1 MAEYNM
7 QELNL
12 PGEDGK
18 RILYP
23 RMKLYGQVDLETITE
38 KIAYASSFTR
48 GDIIG
53 LVQAITDEIAYQ
65 MGQGYSVKIDNLGV
79 FTPALGLRQDRERE
93 TGEEGDTKR
102 NAVSICLKDIHFKV
116 DKELLYRTARHC
128 HLKRSTDKFQRSSQ
142 VFSPQERLERAKKYL
157 EKNSFMTQADYC
169 QLTGLLKSAASRELR
184 EWIANPESGIDYIDY
199 IRSMI
204 NDGVCEIAPG
214 GGFHTEEWYGHLN
227 GGGVASVIMPLW
239 YMGRFTDYC
248 SDLDGKMA
256 IYPIPVWNEG
266 DTREVLQGGTGTS
279 VIKGTENEQL
289 AKDFLAFAKLS
300 KEGCTYEWEKLGFDP
315 IRTELWDDP
324 AITENKDNKFL
335 AYFTT
340 NPFDILK
347 ENGTDITA
355 PNISGSYS
363 ATYST
368 LVSTTYSNAF
378 EISVDQDA
386 KELLQSEQDSIIY

>member
-128 HLKRSTDKFQRSSQ
+128 HLKRSNAPHKCFLRRNGWNGQ
-142 VFSPQERLERAKKYL
+142 
-157 EKNSFMTQADYC
+157 KNTWKR
-169 QLTGLLKSAASRELR
+169 TAS
-184 EWIANPESGIDYIDY
+184 
-199 IRSMI
+199 
-204 NDGVCEIAPG
+204 
-214 GGFHTEEWYGHLN
+214 
-227 GGGVASVIMPLW
+227 
-239 YMGRFTDYC
+239 
-248 SDLDGKMA
+248 
-256 IYPIPVWNEG
+256 
-266 DTREVLQGGTGTS
+266 
-279 VIKGTENEQL
+279 
-289 AKDFLAFAKLS
+289 
-300 KEGCTYEWEKLGFDP
+300 
-315 IRTELWDDP
+315 
-324 AITENKDNKFL
+324 
-335 AYFTT
+335 
-340 NPFDILK
+340 
-347 ENGTDITA
+347 
-355 PNISGSYS
+355 
-363 ATYST
+363 
-368 LVSTTYSNAF
+368 
-378 EISVDQDA
+378 
-386 KELLQSEQDSIIY
+386 

>member
-53 LVQAITDEIAYQ
+53 LMQAITDEIAYQ

-79 FTPALGLRQDRERE
+79 FTPALGLRQD
-93 TGEEGDTKR
+93 R

-184 EWIANPESGIDYIDY
+184 EWIANPESGIVYKGRGTHKIYIL
-199 IRSMI
+199 RK
-204 NDGVCEIAPG
+204 P
-214 GGFHTEEWYGHLN
+214 
-227 GGGVASVIMPLW
+227 
-239 YMGRFTDYC
+239 
-248 SDLDGKMA
+248 
-256 IYPIPVWNEG
+256 
-266 DTREVLQGGTGTS
+266 
-279 VIKGTENEQL
+279 
-289 AKDFLAFAKLS
+289 
-300 KEGCTYEWEKLGFDP
+300 
-315 IRTELWDDP
+315 
-324 AITENKDNKFL
+324 
-335 AYFTT
+335 
-340 NPFDILK
+340 
-347 ENGTDITA
+347 
-355 PNISGSYS
+355 
-363 ATYST
+363 
-368 LVSTTYSNAF
+368 
-378 EISVDQDA
+378 
-386 KELLQSEQDSIIY
+386 

>member
-23 RMKLYGQVDLETITE
+23 RMKLYGQVNLETITE

-53 LVQAITDEIAYQ
+53 LMQAITDEIAYQ

-142 VFSPQERLERAKKYL
+142 VFSPQERLERAKEMLARVGL
-157 EKNSFMTQADYC
+157 EERIQFKPTQLSGGQKQRVAIARAMVSQPRLLLADEPTGALDTRSGEQVMELFA
-169 QLTGLLKSAASRELR
+169 QLHSEGVT
-184 EWIANPESGIDYIDY
+184 IV
-199 IRSMI
+199 MI
-204 NDGVCEIAPG
+204 THEPEIARHAQRIVTIRDG
-214 GGFHTEEWYGHLN
+214 RLEQGGFGERRTEQ
-227 GGGVASVIMPLW
+227 
-239 YMGRFTDYC
+239 
-248 SDLDGKMA
+248 
-256 IYPIPVWNEG
+256 EG
-266 DTREVLQGGTGTS
+266 DAS
-279 VIKGTENEQL
+279 
-289 AKDFLAFAKLS
+289 
-300 KEGCTYEWEKLGFDP
+300 
-315 IRTELWDDP
+315 
-324 AITENKDNKFL
+324 
-335 AYFTT
+335 
-340 NPFDILK
+340 
-347 ENGTDITA
+347 
-355 PNISGSYS
+355 
-363 ATYST
+363 
-368 LVSTTYSNAF
+368 
-378 EISVDQDA
+378 
-386 KELLQSEQDSIIY
+386 

>member
-65 MGQGYSVKIDNLGV
+65 MG
-79 FTPALGLRQDRERE
+79 PALGLRQDRERE

-184 EWIANPESGIDYIDY
+184 EWIANPESGIDYKGRGTHKIY
-199 IRSMI
+199 ILRK
-204 NDGVCEIAPG
+204 P
-214 GGFHTEEWYGHLN
+214 
-227 GGGVASVIMPLW
+227 
-239 YMGRFTDYC
+239 
-248 SDLDGKMA
+248 
-256 IYPIPVWNEG
+256 
-266 DTREVLQGGTGTS
+266 
-279 VIKGTENEQL
+279 
-289 AKDFLAFAKLS
+289 
-300 KEGCTYEWEKLGFDP
+300 
-315 IRTELWDDP
+315 
-324 AITENKDNKFL
+324 
-335 AYFTT
+335 
-340 NPFDILK
+340 
-347 ENGTDITA
+347 
-355 PNISGSYS
+355 
-363 ATYST
+363 
-368 LVSTTYSNAF
+368 
-378 EISVDQDA
+378 
-386 KELLQSEQDSIIY
+386 

>member
-142 VFSPQERLERAKKYL
+142 VVFSAGTAGTGQKNTWQ
-157 EKNSFMTQADYC
+157 KNSFMTQADYC

-184 EWIANPESGIDYIDY
+184 EWIANPESGIDYKGRGTHKIY
-199 IRSMI
+199 ILRK
-204 NDGVCEIAPG
+204 P
-214 GGFHTEEWYGHLN
+214 
-227 GGGVASVIMPLW
+227 
-239 YMGRFTDYC
+239 
-248 SDLDGKMA
+248 
-256 IYPIPVWNEG
+256 
-266 DTREVLQGGTGTS
+266 
-279 VIKGTENEQL
+279 
-289 AKDFLAFAKLS
+289 
-300 KEGCTYEWEKLGFDP
+300 
-315 IRTELWDDP
+315 
-324 AITENKDNKFL
+324 
-335 AYFTT
+335 
-340 NPFDILK
+340 
-347 ENGTDITA
+347 
-355 PNISGSYS
+355 
-363 ATYST
+363 
-368 LVSTTYSNAF
+368 
-378 EISVDQDA
+378 
-386 KELLQSEQDSIIY
+386 

>member
-1 MAEYNM
+1 MRHNKWNKYLKIACSWILIFSMCFLSLNTVNASAEDTNAFESESEETK
-7 QELNL
+7 QETEKQIPDSIEVAQLNAEIQNRVANGEV
-12 PGEDGK
+12 PSTDRVKYVDEDGN
-18 RILYP
+18 P
-23 RMKLYGQVDLETITE
+23 N
-38 KIAYASSFTR
+38 
-48 GDIIG
+48 
-53 LVQAITDEIAYQ
+53 LVTDEHAE
-65 MGQGYSVKIDNLGV
+65 V
-79 FTPALGLRQDRERE
+79 
-93 TGEEGDTKR
+93 
-102 NAVSICLKDIHFKV
+102 
-116 DKELLYRTARHC
+116 
-128 HLKRSTDKFQRSSQ
+128 
-142 VFSPQERLERAKKYL
+142 
-157 EKNSFMTQADYC
+157 
-169 QLTGLLKSAASRELR
+169 
-184 EWIANPESGIDYIDY
+184 IDY

>member
-102 NAVSICLKDIHFKV
+102 NAVSICLKD
-116 DKELLYRTARHC
+116 
-128 HLKRSTDKFQRSSQ
+128 KFQRSSQ

-184 EWIANPESGIDYIDY
+184 EWIANPESGIDYKGRGTHKIY
-199 IRSMI
+199 ILRK
-204 NDGVCEIAPG
+204 P
-214 GGFHTEEWYGHLN
+214 
-227 GGGVASVIMPLW
+227 
-239 YMGRFTDYC
+239 
-248 SDLDGKMA
+248 
-256 IYPIPVWNEG
+256 
-266 DTREVLQGGTGTS
+266 
-279 VIKGTENEQL
+279 
-289 AKDFLAFAKLS
+289 
-300 KEGCTYEWEKLGFDP
+300 
-315 IRTELWDDP
+315 
-324 AITENKDNKFL
+324 
-335 AYFTT
+335 
-340 NPFDILK
+340 
-347 ENGTDITA
+347 
-355 PNISGSYS
+355 
-363 ATYST
+363 
-368 LVSTTYSNAF
+368 
-378 EISVDQDA
+378 
-386 KELLQSEQDSIIY
+386 

>member
-142 VFSPQERLERAKKYL
+142 VFSPQERLERAKNTWK
-157 EKNSFMTQADYC
+157 
-169 QLTGLLKSAASRELR
+169 
-184 EWIANPESGIDYIDY
+184 
-199 IRSMI
+199 
-204 NDGVCEIAPG
+204 
-214 GGFHTEEWYGHLN
+214 
-227 GGGVASVIMPLW
+227 
-239 YMGRFTDYC
+239 
-248 SDLDGKMA
+248 
-256 IYPIPVWNEG
+256 
-266 DTREVLQGGTGTS
+266 
-279 VIKGTENEQL
+279 EQL
-289 AKDFLAFAKLS
+289 HDPSRLLPTDRLIEVRRLPRVARMDSQSRIGHRLQRTRNTQDLYS
-300 KEGCTYEWEKLGFDP
+300 KET
-315 IRTELWDDP
+315 
-324 AITENKDNKFL
+324 ITH
-335 AYFTT
+335 
-340 NPFDILK
+340 IH
-347 ENGTDITA
+347 
-355 PNISGSYS
+355 
-363 ATYST
+363 
-368 LVSTTYSNAF
+368 
-378 EISVDQDA
+378 
-386 KELLQSEQDSIIY
+386 

>member
-142 VFSPQERLERAKKYL
+142 MFSPQERLERAKK
-157 EKNSFMTQADYC
+157 
-169 QLTGLLKSAASRELR
+169 
-184 EWIANPESGIDYIDY
+184 I
-199 IRSMI
+199 
-204 NDGVCEIAPG
+204 PG
-214 GGFHTEEWYGHLN
+214 E
-227 GGGVASVIMPLW
+227 
-239 YMGRFTDYC
+239 
-248 SDLDGKMA
+248 
-256 IYPIPVWNEG
+256 
-266 DTREVLQGGTGTS
+266 
-279 VIKGTENEQL
+279 EQL
-289 AKDFLAFAKLS
+289 HDPSRLLPTDRLIEVRRLPRVARMDSQSRIGHRLQRTRNTQDLYS
-300 KEGCTYEWEKLGFDP
+300 KET
-315 IRTELWDDP
+315 
-324 AITENKDNKFL
+324 ITH
-335 AYFTT
+335 
-340 NPFDILK
+340 IH
-347 ENGTDITA
+347 
-355 PNISGSYS
+355 
-363 ATYST
+363 
-368 LVSTTYSNAF
+368 
-378 EISVDQDA
+378 
-386 KELLQSEQDSIIY
+386 

>member
-23 RMKLYGQVDLETITE
+23 RMKLYGQVNLETITE

-53 LVQAITDEIAYQ
+53 LMQAITDEIAYQ

-142 VFSPQERLERAKKYL
+142 VFSPQERLERAKEMLARVGL
-157 EKNSFMTQADYC
+157 EERIQFKPTQLSGGQKQRVAIARAMVSQPRLLLADEPTGALDTRSGEQVMELFA
-169 QLTGLLKSAASRELR
+169 QLHSEGVT
-184 EWIANPESGIDYIDY
+184 IV
-199 IRSMI
+199 MI
-204 NDGVCEIAPG
+204 THEPEIARHAQRIVTIRDG
-214 GGFHTEEWYGHLN
+214 MLEQGGFGERRTEQ
-227 GGGVASVIMPLW
+227 
-239 YMGRFTDYC
+239 
-248 SDLDGKMA
+248 
-256 IYPIPVWNEG
+256 EG
-266 DTREVLQGGTGTS
+266 DAS
-279 VIKGTENEQL
+279 
-289 AKDFLAFAKLS
+289 
-300 KEGCTYEWEKLGFDP
+300 
-315 IRTELWDDP
+315 
-324 AITENKDNKFL
+324 
-335 AYFTT
+335 
-340 NPFDILK
+340 
-347 ENGTDITA
+347 
-355 PNISGSYS
+355 
-363 ATYST
+363 
-368 LVSTTYSNAF
+368 
-378 EISVDQDA
+378 
-386 KELLQSEQDSIIY
+386 

>member
-53 LVQAITDEIAYQ
+53 LMQAITDEIAYQ

-102 NAVSICLKDIHFKV
+102 NAVSICLKDIHFKA
-116 DKELLYRTARHC
+116 DKELLYLTARHC

-142 VFSPQERLERAKKYL
+142 MFSSQERLERAKKYL

-184 EWIANPESGIDYIDY
+184 EWIANPESGIDYKGRGTHKIY
-199 IRSMI
+199 ILRK
-204 NDGVCEIAPG
+204 P
-214 GGFHTEEWYGHLN
+214 
-227 GGGVASVIMPLW
+227 
-239 YMGRFTDYC
+239 
-248 SDLDGKMA
+248 
-256 IYPIPVWNEG
+256 
-266 DTREVLQGGTGTS
+266 
-279 VIKGTENEQL
+279 
-289 AKDFLAFAKLS
+289 
-300 KEGCTYEWEKLGFDP
+300 
-315 IRTELWDDP
+315 
-324 AITENKDNKFL
+324 
-335 AYFTT
+335 
-340 NPFDILK
+340 
-347 ENGTDITA
+347 
-355 PNISGSYS
+355 
-363 ATYST
+363 
-368 LVSTTYSNAF
+368 
-378 EISVDQDA
+378 
-386 KELLQSEQDSIIY
+386 

>member
-23 RMKLYGQVDLETITE
+23 RMKLYGQVNLETITE
-38 KIAYASSFTR
+38 KIAASSFTR

-53 LVQAITDEIAYQ
+53 LMQAITDEIAYQ

-184 EWIANPESGIDYIDY
+184 EWIANPESGIDYKGRGTHKIY
-199 IRSMI
+199 ILRK
-204 NDGVCEIAPG
+204 P
-214 GGFHTEEWYGHLN
+214 
-227 GGGVASVIMPLW
+227 
-239 YMGRFTDYC
+239 
-248 SDLDGKMA
+248 
-256 IYPIPVWNEG
+256 
-266 DTREVLQGGTGTS
+266 
-279 VIKGTENEQL
+279 
-289 AKDFLAFAKLS
+289 
-300 KEGCTYEWEKLGFDP
+300 
-315 IRTELWDDP
+315 
-324 AITENKDNKFL
+324 
-335 AYFTT
+335 
-340 NPFDILK
+340 
-347 ENGTDITA
+347 
-355 PNISGSYS
+355 
-363 ATYST
+363 
-368 LVSTTYSNAF
+368 
-378 EISVDQDA
+378 
-386 KELLQSEQDSIIY
+386 

>member
-128 HLKRSTDKFQRSSQ
+128 HLKCSTDKFPLITYAPVNDPEIAIGIVIESGDTGVDCAPVAAEIYNQY
-142 VFSPQERLERAKKYL
+142 FSGSESAMDLPQEG
-157 EKNSFMTQADYC
+157 NT
-169 QLTGLLKSAASRELR
+169 
-184 EWIANPESGIDYIDY
+184 
-199 IRSMI
+199 
-204 NDGVCEIAPG
+204 
-214 GGFHTEEWYGHLN
+214 
-227 GGGVASVIMPLW
+227 
-239 YMGRFTDYC
+239 
-248 SDLDGKMA
+248 
-256 IYPIPVWNEG
+256 
-266 DTREVLQGGTGTS
+266 
-279 VIKGTENEQL
+279 
-289 AKDFLAFAKLS
+289 
-300 KEGCTYEWEKLGFDP
+300 
-315 IRTELWDDP
+315 
-324 AITENKDNKFL
+324 
-335 AYFTT
+335 
-340 NPFDILK
+340 
-347 ENGTDITA
+347 
-355 PNISGSYS
+355 
-363 ATYST
+363 
-368 LVSTTYSNAF
+368 
-378 EISVDQDA
+378 
-386 KELLQSEQDSIIY
+386 LLQ